1 MNVTDRTEYL
11 EHPGMLKVD
20 DQSQK
25 HGNTKKKT
33 AVQGSQSKKAVSKK
47 YTDVAELSEEGKVL
61 ARAFQK
67 MNEKRKLMAQKTQKT
82 QKTQKKKKKSY
93 GALARALTIAR
104 RIMKGEKVPPKDENF
119 LFRFNSDLYL
129 KAKMMAAQ
137 NVKPKKHK
145 SLLEKMREE
154 EGVSVSISSHQTSSE
169 GSGDSTEGS
178 DSEDTE
184 E

>member
-1 MNVTDRTEYL
+1 MNVTDRTDYS
-11 EHPGMLKVD
+11 EHPGMLNVD
-20 DQSQK
+20 DRSQR
-25 HGNTKKKT
+25 HGNTKKKPSI
-33 AVQGSQSKKAVSKK
+33 QGSQSRKGVSKK
-47 YTDVAELSEEGKVL
+47 YTDVAELSEEGKAL

-67 MNEKRKLMAQKTQKT
+67 MNEKRKQMAQKT

-93 GALARALTIAR
+93 GALARALAIAR

-145 SLLEKMREE
+145 SLLEKMQEE
-154 EGVSVSISSHQTSSE
+154 DGISVSISSHQSSSE
-169 GSGDSTEGS
+169 GSGDSSEGS
-178 DSEDTE
+178 DSEETE

>member
-1 MNVTDRTEYL
+1 MNITDRTEYA
-11 EHPGMLKVD
+11 EQPGMLKVD
-20 DQSQK
+20 DQSQRN
-25 HGNTKKKT
+25 GNTKRKP
-33 AVQGSQSKKAVSKK
+33 ALQGSQYKKGVSNK
-47 YTDVAELSEEGKVL
+47 YTDLAELSEEGKAL
-61 ARAFQK
+61 ARAYQK
-67 MNEKRKLMAQKTQKT
+67 INEQRKKMA

-93 GALARALTIAR
+93 GALARALAIAR

-145 SLLEKMREE
+145 SLLEKMQE
-154 EGVSVSISSHQTSSE
+154 EGVSVSISSSQISSE
-169 GSGDSTEGS
+169 GPGDSSGGS
-178 DSEDTE
+178 DSEETE

>member
-1 MNVTDRTEYL
+1 MNVTDWTDYS
-11 EHPGMLKVD
+11 EHPGMLNVD
-20 DQSQK
+20 DRSQR
-25 HGNTKKKT
+25 HGNTKKKPSI
-33 AVQGSQSKKAVSKK
+33 QGSQSRKGVSKK
-47 YTDVAELSEEGKVL
+47 YTDVAELSEEGKAL

-67 MNEKRKLMAQKTQKT
+67 MNEKRKQMA

-93 GALARALTIAR
+93 GALARALAIAR

-145 SLLEKMREE
+145 SLLEKMQEE
-154 EGVSVSISSHQTSSE
+154 DGVSVSISFHQSSSE
-169 GSGDSTEGS
+169 GSGDSSEGS
-178 DSEDTE
+178 DSEETE

>member
-1 MNVTDRTEYL
+1 MNITDRTDYS
-11 EHPGMLKVD
+11 EHPGILNVD
-20 DQSQK
+20 ERSQR
-25 HGNTKKKT
+25 HGNTKKKPSI
-33 AVQGSQSKKAVSKK
+33 QGSQSRKGVSKK
-47 YTDVAELSEEGKVL
+47 YTDVAELSEEGKAL
-61 ARAFQK
+61 AQAFQK
-67 MNEKRKLMAQKTQKT
+67 MKEKRKQMAQKT

-93 GALARALTIAR
+93 GALARALAIAR

-145 SLLEKMREE
+145 SLLEKMQEE
-154 EGVSVSISSHQTSSE
+154 EGISISISSHESSGE
-169 GSGDSTEGS
+169 GSGDSSEGS
-178 DSEDTE
+178 DSEETE

>member
-1 MNVTDRTEYL
+1 MNITDRTEYT
-11 EHPGMLKVD
+11 ERPGLLKVE
-20 DQSQK
+20 DQSQR
-25 HGNTKKKT
+25 HGNTKKKP
-33 AVQGSQSKKAVSKK
+33 VLQGNQSKKEVSKK
-47 YTDVAELSEEGKVL
+47 YTDVAELSEEGKAL
-61 ARAFQK
+61 AQAFQK
-67 MNEKRKLMAQKTQKT
+67 MKEKRKQMAQKT

-93 GALARALTIAR
+93 GALARALAIAR

-145 SLLEKMREE
+145 SLLEKMQEE
-154 EGVSVSISSHQTSSE
+154 EGISISISSHQSSGE
-169 GSGDSTEGS
+169 GSGDSSEGS
-178 DSEDTE
+178 DSEETE

>member
-1 MNVTDRTEYL
+1 MNITDRTEYA
-11 EHPGMLKVD
+11 EQPGMLKVD
-20 DQSQK
+20 NQSQRN
-25 HGNTKKKT
+25 GNTKRKT
-33 AVQGSQSKKAVSKK
+33 ALQGSQYKKGVSNK
-47 YTDVAELSEEGKVL
+47 YTDLAELSEEGKAL
-61 ARAFQK
+61 ARAYQK
-67 MNEKRKLMAQKTQKT
+67 INEQRKKMAQKT

-93 GALARALTIAR
+93 GALARALAIAR

-145 SLLEKMREE
+145 SLLEKMQEE
-154 EGVSVSISSHQTSSE
+154 EGVSVSISSSQTSSE
-169 GSGDSTEGS
+169 GPGDSSGGS
-178 DSEDTE
+178 DSEETE

>member
-1 MNVTDRTEYL
+1 MNITDRTEYM
-11 EHPGMLKVD
+11 ERPGLQKTED
-20 DQSQK
+20 GSQMS
-25 HGNTKKKT
+25 GNTKKKP
-33 AVQGSQSKKAVSKK
+33 VLQGNQSKKEVSRK
-47 YTDVAELSEEGKVL
+47 YTDVAELSEEGKAL

-67 MNEKRKLMAQKTQKT
+67 MNEKRKQMAQKT

-93 GALARALTIAR
+93 GALARALAIAR

-129 KAKMMAAQ
+129 KAKMMAVQ

-145 SLLEKMREE
+145 SLLEKMQEE
-154 EGVSVSISSHQTSSE
+154 EGISISISSHESSGE
-169 GSGDSTEGS
+169 GSGDSSEGS
-178 DSEDTE
+178 DSEETE

>member
-1 MNVTDRTEYL
+1 MNVTDRMEYPKQ
-11 EHPGMLKVD
+11 PGMQEVD
-20 DQSQK
+20 NQNQM
-25 HGNTKKKT
+25 HGNMKKKP
-33 AVQGSQSKKAVSKK
+33 VLQGSQSKKGVSKK
-47 YTDVAELSEEGKVL
+47 YSDMAELSEEGKAL

-67 MNEKRKLMAQKTQKT
+67 MNEKRKLMAQKTQK
-82 QKTQKKKKKSY
+82 KKKKSY
-93 GALARALTIAR
+93 GALARALAIAR

-129 KAKMMAAQ
+129 KAKMMAVQ

-145 SLLEKMREE
+145 SLLEKMEE
-154 EGVSVSISSHQTSSE
+154 EGVSVSCSTQQTSCE
-169 GSGDSTEGS
+169 GSDESTEGS